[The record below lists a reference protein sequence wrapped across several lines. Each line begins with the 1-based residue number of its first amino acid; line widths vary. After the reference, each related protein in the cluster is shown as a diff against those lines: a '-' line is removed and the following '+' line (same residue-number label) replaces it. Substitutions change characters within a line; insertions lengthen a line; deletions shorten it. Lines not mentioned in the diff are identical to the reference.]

1 VRRLG
6 LSLVLLSAA
15 LLLPPSGAQA
25 QVVVDPNSPAGKEY
39 AIPLEQKR
47 DEASGKKDA
56 KSGDGQAALFGEGI
70 SQAGDDDTGSK
81 GGKSGKAKK
90 KQKGS
95 KKDDSQSDEQSEN
108 ANLAGGSG
116 SGGGGGGPDEAG
128 TSGALLT
135 SGIALAVLLLGGGIA
150 FLMRRGAFGT
160 DA

>member
-1 VRRLG
+1 MRRLG

-15 LLLPPSGAQA
+15 LLLPTSTQA
-25 QVVVDPNSPAGKEY
+25 QVVVDPDSPAGKEY

-47 DEASGKKDA
+47 DQAVGGKDQSRA
-56 KSGDGQAALFGEGI
+56 NPFGEGI
-70 SQAGDDDTGSK
+70 SKPGASAAKNESGAGDS
-81 GGKSGKAKK
+81 SGKKDGEKDGENGDFDATGAV
-90 KQKGS
+90 GS
-95 KKDDSQSDEQSEN
+95 DS
-108 ANLAGGSG
+108 
-116 SGGGGGGPDEAG
+116 SGGGGSGGGPDEAG

>member
-1 VRRLG
+1 MRRLG

-15 LLLPPSGAQA
+15 FLLLPTGTQA
-25 QVVVDPNSPAGKEY
+25 QVVVDPDSPAGKEY

-47 DEASGKKDA
+47 DQAVGGKDQ
-56 KSGDGQAALFGEGI
+56 SRSNPFGEGI
-70 SQAGDDDTGSK
+70 SKPGASA
-81 GGKSGKAKK
+81 AKK
-90 KQKGS
+90 
-95 KKDDSQSDEQSEN
+95 
-108 ANLAGGSG
+108 SG
-116 SGGGGGGPDEAG
+116 SGESGGKKDREKDDFDATGAVAGSDSSGGGGGGSGGGPDEAG

>member
-15 LLLPPSGAQA
+15 LMLLPSGPQA
-25 QVVVDPNSPAGKEY
+25 QVVVDPDSPAGKEY
-39 AIPLEQKR
+39 AIPLEEKR
-47 DEASGKKDA
+47 DQANGNQDSQP
-56 KSGDGQAALFGEGI
+56 GDGQASTFGEGI
-70 SQAGDDDTGSK
+70 SDPSKADGKGSADGTDSK
-81 GGKSGKAKK
+81 QKKKDAKK
-90 KQKGS
+90 DSGS
-95 KKDDSQSDEQSEN
+95 DSDSYDSTG
-108 ANLAGGSG
+108 AVGGSG

>member
-15 LLLPPSGAQA
+15 LMLLPSGPQA
-25 QVVVDPNSPAGKEY
+25 QVVVDPDSPAGKEY
-39 AIPLEQKR
+39 AIPLEEKR
-47 DEASGKKDA
+47 DQASGNQDA
-56 KSGDGQAALFGEGI
+56 QPGDGQASTFGEGI
-70 SQAGDDDTGSK
+70 SDPSKDEDKGS
-81 GGKSGKAKK
+81 AD
-90 KQKGS
+90 KGS
-95 KKDDSQSDEQSEN
+95 KEKKDAKKDSDSDST
-108 ANLAGGSG
+108 AYDSTGAVGGSG